1 MSEKGQILFRRG
13 RTGGELESVAPGSL
27 GDALGLRPGDIVH
40 SIDGKP
46 LRDVID
52 YQYYLGTA
60 GAVVELE
67 VERDGERT
75 IYEVELEGDDYWGL
89 GFAEPTFDGIRRCV
103 NDCPFCFV
111 KQVPRGM
118 RRTLY
123 IKDDDYRYSF
133 LYGNFVTLTNLS
145 EEDWQR
151 IGEQRLSPLN
161 VSVHATDPQLRV
173 DLLRHPRA
181 GAILDDLRRLA
192 SLGIAY
198 NTQLVLNPGIND
210 GDQLDRSVSDLKDLP
225 GILSIAAVPVG
236 LTPLGV
242 SRDVKKLEGIA
253 MRSARSEHSD
263 RAMPGLPASAIHHFT
278 PEQTRDVIRRAEAWQ
293 RRFRRERGETFLYLG
308 DEFYLMDGGPG
319 AVPPSRH
326 YDGFPQLEDGIGL
339 TRVFLDDWAGLKR
352 RRGASRPDL
361 CGVRATLAC
370 ATLIAPTMRRVVA
383 EFNALTGA
391 AIEVVAVPNR
401 YFGPEIVVSGLLTGS
416 DILAALRETPGEGPI
431 LLPRA
436 MFSRLNGLTLDDMSI
451 EQLEEALGRSMLAAN
466 QLGEVARELAAL
478 TATGAAA

>member
-1 MSEKGQILFRRG
+1 MSEKGQIVFRRG

-27 GDALGLRPGDIVH
+27 GEALGLLPGDIVH
-40 SIDGKP
+40 SINGKP

-52 YQYYLGTA
+52 YQYYTGTA
-60 GAVVELE
+60 GAVAEIA
-67 VERDGERT
+67 VERAGELT
-75 IYEVELEGDDYWGL
+75 VYEVELEGDDFWGL
-89 GFAEPTFDGIRRCV
+89 GFTEPTFDGIRRCV

-145 EEDWQR
+145 EEDWAR

-161 VSVHATDPQLRV
+161 ISVHATDPQLRV
-173 DLLRHPRA
+173 DLLRHPRS
-181 GAILDDLRRLA
+181 GRILDDLRWLA
-192 SLGIAY
+192 AMGIEY

-210 GDQLDRSVSDLKDLP
+210 GDQLDRSVDDLKDLP

-242 SRDVKKLEGIA
+242 ARDVKKLQGLA
-253 MRSARSEHSD
+253 MRSD
-263 RAMPGLPASAIHHFT
+263 RAMPGLPASAIRKYT
-278 PEQTRDVIRRAEAWQ
+278 DAEVRDVIRRAERWQ
-293 RRFRRERGETFLYLG
+293 RRFRAERGESFLYLG
-308 DEFYLMDGGPG
+308 DEFYLMCGER
-319 AVPPSRH
+319 VPHSRL
-326 YDGFPQLEDGIGL
+326 YDGFPQWEDGIGI
-339 TRVFLDDWAGLKR
+339 TRVFLDDWAGVKR
-352 RRGASRPDL
+352 RRGAARPDL
-361 CGVRATLAC
+361 RGVRATLVC

-383 EFNALTGA
+383 EFNGVTGA
-391 AIEVVAVPNR
+391 GVQVVTVPNR

-416 DILAALRETPGEGPI
+416 DILAGLRETPGEGPI
-431 LLPRA
+431 LLPRV

-451 EQLEEALGRSMLAAN
+451 EQLEAELGRPMLAAHN
-466 QLGEVARELAAL
+466 LSEVANELAAL
-478 TATGAAA
+478 GTSAAA

>member
-1 MSEKGQILFRRG
+1 VSEKGQILFRRG

-27 GDALGLRPGDIVH
+27 GEAIGLRPGDIVH

-52 YQYYLGTA
+52 YQFYTGNAGTIA
-60 GAVVELE
+60 EIA
-67 VERDGERT
+67 VEREGEQ
-75 IYEVELEGDDYWGL
+75 IVYEVELEGDDLWGL
-89 GFAEPTFDGIRRCV
+89 GFTEPTFDGIRRCT

-145 EEDWQR
+145 EEDWAR
-151 IGEQRLSPLN
+151 IGEQGLSPLN

-192 SLGIAY
+192 NMGIEY

-236 LTPLGV
+236 LTPLGIA
-242 SRDVKKLEGIA
+242 RDVKKLENLA
-253 MRSARSEHSD
+253 LRSD
-263 RAMPGLPASAIHHFT
+263 RDMPGLPASAIRKYT
-278 PEQTRDVIRRAEAWQ
+278 EPEVRDVIRRAETWQ
-293 RRFRRERGETFLYLG
+293 RRFRAERGENFLYLG
-308 DEFYLMDGGPG
+308 DEFYLMVGES
-319 AVPPSRH
+319 VPPSRF
-326 YDGFPQLEDGIGL
+326 YDGFPQLEDGIGI
-339 TRVFLDDWAGLKR
+339 TRTFLDDWAGVKR
-352 RRGASRPDL
+352 RRGARRPNL
-361 CGVRATLAC
+361 SGVRATLAC
-370 ATLIAPTMRRVVA
+370 ATLIAPTMERVVG

-391 AIEVVAVPNR
+391 ALRVRTVPTG

-416 DILAALRETPGEGPI
+416 DILTALRDDAGEGPI
-431 LLPRA
+431 LLPRV

-451 EQLEEALGRSMLAAN
+451 EQLEAELGRPMLAAHN
-466 QLGEVARELAAL
+466 LSEVARQLAAL
-478 TATGAAA
+478 GASAAA

>member
-13 RTGGELESVAPGSL
+13 RTGGELESVAPDSL
-27 GDALGLRPGDIVH
+27 GEALGLRPGDIIH

-52 YQYYLGTA
+52 YQFYSGMA
-60 GAVVELE
+60 GELAE
-67 VERDGERT
+67 VEIERDDER
-75 IYEVELEGDDYWGL
+75 IVYEVELEGDDLWGL
-89 GFAEPTFDGIRRCV
+89 GFTEPTFDGIRRCT

-145 EEDWQR
+145 EEDWSR

-161 VSVHATDPQLRV
+161 VSIHATDPQLRR

-181 GAILDDLRRLA
+181 GEVLDDLRRLA
-192 SLGIAY
+192 SMGIEY

-236 LTPLGV
+236 LTPLGIA
-242 SRDVKKLEGIA
+242 RDVKKLEGIA
-253 MRSARSEHSD
+253 MRSD
-263 RAMPGLPASAIHHFT
+263 RTMPGLAASAIRKYSE
-278 PEQTRDVIRRAEAWQ
+278 PEVRDVLRRAAQWQ
-293 RRFRRERGETFLYLG
+293 RRFREERGESFLYLA
-308 DEFYLMDGGPG
+308 DEFYLMVGES
-319 AVPPSRH
+319 VPASRL
-326 YDGFPQLEDGIGL
+326 YDGFPQLEDGIGI
-339 TRVFLDDWAGLKR
+339 TRTFLDDWAGVKR
-352 RRGASRPDL
+352 RRGTHRPEL
-361 CGVRATLAC
+361 HGVRATLVC
-370 ATLIAPTMRRVVA
+370 ATLIAATMERVVA
-383 EFNALTGA
+383 EFNELTGA
-391 AIEVVAVPNR
+391 AIRVKPITNG

-416 DILAALRETPGEGPI
+416 DILNAMRADPGEEPI
-431 LLPRA
+431 LLPRV
-436 MFSRLNGLTLDDMSI
+436 MFSRLNGLTLDDLSI
-451 EQLEEALGRSMLAAN
+451 ETMEAELGRPMLAGHT
-466 QLGEVARELAAL
+466 LSDIARAL
-478 TATGAAA
+478 TALSTRAAA